1 MTDGLSH
8 CVTVEVEAAAER
20 AYEFLLDGLKLG
32 RWALGAWGTEQEG
45 DRLYLGH
52 SLFDRSPAWVRP
64 VGDAQRLAVDYH
76 LGADAQHLVPR
87 IMARVVPGPVTGRS
101 AGRCLVSLIAWR
113 DTGMDEA
120 RWRRLV
126 ACHEAE
132 ILLIKA
138 QIEAG

>member
-1 MTDGLSH
+1 MSDGLSH
-8 CVTVEVEAAAER
+8 CVTIEVEAAAER
-20 AYEFLLDGLKLG
+20 AYGS
-32 RWALGAWGTEQEG
+32 AAW
-45 DRLYLGH
+45 L
-52 SLFDRSPAWVRP
+52 RP
-64 VGDAQRLAVDYH
+64 VGDPERLTVDYH
-76 LGADAQHLVPR
+76 LGSDPQHLVPR

-101 AGRCLVSLIAWR
+101 AGRCLVSIVAWR
-113 DTGMDEA
+113 DTGMDDA